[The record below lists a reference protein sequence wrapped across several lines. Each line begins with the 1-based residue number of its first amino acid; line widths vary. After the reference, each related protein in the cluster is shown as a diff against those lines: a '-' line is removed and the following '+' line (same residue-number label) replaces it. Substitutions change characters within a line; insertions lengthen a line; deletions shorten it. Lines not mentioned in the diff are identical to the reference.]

1 MGMYDNQNRTA
12 AFQARIEEL
21 SPKKGKRERSYVRSL
36 VLIFVIVAIAAT
48 VGDLRRPKADKA
60 QMEFTDLVYEQM
72 DARKEE
78 LWLGGTTAK
87 ELLTQDGWITGVD
100 VDPDVR
106 RAAASLLEQPHT
118 AFNDA
123 PVVNWELLKIEEAA
137 RMWELWQSQP
147 EGQSELD
154 FINSQ
159 LAFHKQNKTLPGLDE
174 NLWIL
179 NDLYLVAAD
188 GNLVGV
194 CLLSDLKH
202 LD

>member
-1 MGMYDNQNRTA
+1 MGIYDNQNRTA

-21 SPKKGKRERSYVRSL
+21 SPKKGRRERSYVRSL
-36 VLIFVIVAIAAT
+36 LLIFVIVAIAAT

-60 QMEFTDLVYEQM
+60 QMTFTDLVYQQM
-72 DARKEE
+72 DAQKAD

-87 ELLTQDGWITGVD
+87 ELLAQDGWITGVD

-106 RAAASLLEQPHT
+106 RAAATLLGQPHT
-118 AFNDA
+118 AFNDT
-123 PVVNWELLKIEEAA
+123 PVTNWELLKIEEAA
-137 RMWELWQSQP
+137 RMWDLWQNQP
-147 EGQSELD
+147 QGQSELD
-154 FINSQ
+154 FIDDQ
-159 LAFHKQNKTLPGLDE
+159 LALHKQNKTLPGLEE
-174 NLWIL
+174 NVWLV

-188 GNLVGV
+188 GNMVGI

>member
-1 MGMYDNQNRTA
+1 MGMNDHQNRTA
-12 AFQARIEEL
+12 AFRAGIEEA
-21 SPKKGKRERSYVRSL
+21 SPKKGKRERSYMRSL

-48 VGDLRRPKADKA
+48 VSDLRRPKADKA
-60 QMEFTDLVYEQM
+60 QMDFTDLVYQQM
-72 DARKEE
+72 EAQRAE
-78 LWLGGTTAK
+78 LWLGSTTAK

-100 VDPDVR
+100 VDSDVR
-106 RAAASLLEQPHT
+106 RAAATLLEQPHT

-137 RMWELWQSQP
+137 RLWEQWQSQP

-154 FINSQ
+154 FINSR
-159 LAFHKQNKTLPGLDE
+159 LALHKQNKTLPGLGE

-188 GNLVGV
+188 GNLVGI
-194 CLLSDLKH
+194 CPLSDLKY